1 VSRKRSRTCG
11 NKRRTGGG
19 VSQSELDPPTA
30 VKNEQ
35 WAMKKDIVYDIT
47 YKKVG
52 CVAKQW

>member
-1 VSRKRSRTCG
+1 
-11 NKRRTGGG
+11 

-30 VKNEQ
+30 VKKMTSG
-35 WAMKKDIVYDIT
+35 AMKKDIVYDIT